1 MVLVF
6 FTVFFCDFVK
16 LPVNLS
22 SGKGSF
28 SQSKLLDNFRAIMM
42 VVTNEKPSGASGKY
56 LKQAVVSST
65 MGKGVQVDVEL
76 LDPSSQKFMLSK

>member
-1 MVLVF
+1 
-6 FTVFFCDFVK
+6 
-16 LPVNLS
+16 
-22 SGKGSF
+22 
-28 SQSKLLDNFRAIMM
+28 MM